1 MILSVIIYYMILGL
15 NWVDLVIIGA
25 LAFFALEAL
34 SRPLILEILDFASFL
49 VAFFLSFSLYN
60 LPAKFFETEFQ
71 VPHGLS
77 LVLGFMAMWFIS
89 EAVFYL
95 IIRMILPRI
104 PNFKKSLN
112 VLSILPAVLRGLVF
126 ISLILVLIAT
136 FPIQPNIKKAVME
149 SKIGSIILKNAYQLE
164 GPVKGVFGGVSNDT
178 LTFLTIKPQT
188 NERVNLGFQTTEVSV
203 DNEAEKA
210 MIEFVNK
217 ERTSR
222 GLPALVFDKTL
233 RDVGRGHSEDMFKR
247 GYFSHYS
254 TDPATGGGEGKSVA
268 DRATDA
274 GVDFLVIGE
283 NLAFAPNVE
292 LAHKGLMNSQ
302 GHRANILS
310 TDYGKVGIG
319 IIDGGVYG
327 KMFTQVFSN

>member
-1 MILSVIIYYMILGL
+1 MILGL

-60 LPAKFFETEFQ
+60 LPAKFFETEFK

-89 EAVFYL
+89 ETVFYL
-95 IIRMILPRI
+95 IVRMILPRI
-104 PNFKKSLN
+104 PGFKKSLN
-112 VLSILPAVLRGLVF
+112 VLSIVPAVLRGLLF
-126 ISLILVLIAT
+126 IGLILVLIAT

-149 SKIGSIILKNAYQLE
+149 SKIGSVILKNAYQLE

-178 LTFLTIKPQT
+178 LTFLTIKPKT

-210 MIEFVNK
+210 MIELVNK

-254 TDPATGGGEGKSVA
+254 LESKSVA

-283 NLAFAPNVE
+283 NLAFAPDVP
-292 LAHKGLMNSQ
+292 LAHKGLMNSE

-319 IIDGGVYG
+319 VIDGGVYG
-327 KMFTQVFSN
+327 EMFTQVFTN